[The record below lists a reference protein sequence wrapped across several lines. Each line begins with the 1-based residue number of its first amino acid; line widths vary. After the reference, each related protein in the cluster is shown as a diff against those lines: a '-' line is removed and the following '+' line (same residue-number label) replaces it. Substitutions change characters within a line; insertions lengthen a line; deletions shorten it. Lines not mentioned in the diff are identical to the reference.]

1 MKKLIVITVLF
12 FAQKSFGQGVGIGTT
27 SPDPSAVLHLQS
39 TSQGLLLPNMTTT
52 DRNAIINPASGLM
65 VYDYVTKSIWMRSAT
80 TWQEMVTNGNNL
92 WIEGTATPGD
102 IYHSFNTGIG
112 LPTPQNRLQVHHSTS
127 QNNFIRVTNSLS
139 GSTASDGLLIGA
151 NGNNASLINKEN
163 GALALGTNDDTVI
176 TITNTKRVGIGS
188 TTPQAQLQV
197 NGRASTTNPTI
208 LIVDSATSSGG
219 FLKFKQLNNTNGM
232 NIREESLSSFN
243 NGQYLDILSDSVV
256 VTTFTGNG
264 RVGIRNI
271 SPAHALDI
279 NGDIN
284 TTGLLRVNGNAGVAG
299 QVLTS
304 NGAADPTWEAAAFSN
319 NTRFSF
325 GFTSFGANRTQD
337 SVRFDATRYN
347 TNTTDVFINVAQSRI
362 TINKTGLY
370 HFDFG
375 YYVEI
380 GGFTPALDNMHIIW
394 TLFNNSTR
402 YNMVSNYR
410 LSNLSPAPTTQFSG
424 GQRLSIDL
432 YCVAGSNIKLERFF
446 NPGPGGAP
454 STFSFGDF
462 TGYLISE

>member
-1 MKKLIVITVLF
+1 MKKIYTLLGVLF
-12 FAQKSFGQGVGIGTT
+12 FAINVFAQSVGIGTP
-27 SPDPSAVLHLQS
+27 SPDPSALLHLQS
-39 TSQGLLLPNMTTT
+39 TNQGLLLPNMSTT
-52 DRNAIINPASGLM
+52 DRNAIVAPASGLM
-65 VYDYVTKSIWMRSAT
+65 VYDYVTKSIWMRTAS
-80 TWQEMVTNGNNL
+80 TWQEMVTDGNNL
-92 WIEGTATPGD
+92 WIKGTLGD

-112 LPTPQNRLQVHHSTS
+112 LSTPLNRLQVHHSTS

-139 GSTASDGLLIGA
+139 GLTATDGLLIGA
-151 NGNNASLINKEN
+151 NGSNASLLNKEN

-176 TITNTKRVGIGS
+176 TITNTKRVGIGNA
-188 TTPQAQLQV
+188 TPQAQLQV
-197 NGRASTTNPTI
+197 NGRASTLNPTI
-208 LIVDSATSSGG
+208 LIVDSAANSGG
-219 FLKFKQLNNTNGM
+219 FLKFKQLNNINGM

-271 SPAHALDI
+271 SPAHALDV

-284 TTGLLRVNGNAGVAG
+284 TTGLLRVNGNAGAAG

-394 TLFNNSTR
+394 TLSNNSATYR
-402 YNMVSNYR
+402 MVSNYR
-410 LSNLSPAPTTQFSG
+410 LSNLGPTPNTQFSG

-432 YCVAGSNIKLERFF
+432 YCLAGSNLKLDRLF
-446 NPGPGGAP
+446 NPGPGSFP